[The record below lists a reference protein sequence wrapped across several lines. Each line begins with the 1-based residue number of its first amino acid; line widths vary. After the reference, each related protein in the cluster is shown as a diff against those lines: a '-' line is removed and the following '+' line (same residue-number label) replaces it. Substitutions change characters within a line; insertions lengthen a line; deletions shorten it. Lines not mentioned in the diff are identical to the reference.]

1 MAYHHRTATLALAL
15 ALAAGVPAAAAA
27 QQPGQPGSPAPASP
41 CSEVCSGGGYTS
53 GTSTTTSPIYSLPVI
68 LNDLGNPAPCSEVCS
83 GGGYGPVSPPSRTP
97 DHSSAY
103 HPARIPPTAVRAVTQ
118 GAGFHWGDA
127 GIGAGGMLA
136 LIVTGLGGAL
146 TLTRRRSHR
155 IHDYRT
161 WTMSSPRS
169 SPTVVDGDLDLIG
182 MPDPRPTRDTQ

>member
-15 ALAAGVPAAAAA
+15 ALAAGIPAAASA
-27 QQPGQPGSPAPASP
+27 QQPGQPGSPATPSP

-53 GTSTTTSPIYSLPVI
+53 GTSTTTCPYSLPVI
-68 LNDLGNPAPCSEVCS
+68 LNDLGNPGPCSEVCS
-83 GGGYGPVSPPSRTP
+83 GCGYGPVNPPSRTP

-103 HPARIPPTAVRAVTQ
+103 PPHVRIVTQ

-155 IHDYRT
+155 IHDDRT
-161 WTMSSPRS
+161 WTMPNPPSSPAAD
-169 SPTVVDGDLDLIG
+169 DGDLDVID
-182 MPDPRPTRDTQ
+182 MADHRQTRNTRSQ

>member
-15 ALAAGVPAAAAA
+15 ALAVGVPAAAAA

-169 SPTVVDGDLDLIG
+169 SPTIVDGDLDLIG

>member
-27 QQPGQPGSPAPASP
+27 QQPAKPGSPASPSP

-53 GTSTTTSPIYSLPVI
+53 GTSTTTSPAYSLPVI

-83 GGGYGPVSPPSRTP
+83 GGGYGPVSQPSRTP

-103 HPARIPPTAVRAVTQ
+103 HPARTPPTAVRAVTAS
-118 GAGFHWGDA
+118 AGFHWDDA
-127 GIGAGGMLA
+127 GIGPGGMLA

-146 TLTRRRSHR
+146 TLTRRGNQR
-155 IHDYRT
+155 IH
-161 WTMSSPRS
+161 
-169 SPTVVDGDLDLIG
+169 G
-182 MPDPRPTRDTQ
+182 